1 MFGAKGEAE
10 GEQSPQAL
18 PAVDG
23 QLQAFLRQ
31 ISQRPLGSKR
41 NFSMLCA
48 QPATLEWDFSV
59 MANQKHI
66 LSRMSG
72 RARPGEAQTEEGGIC
87 RLGIPLDVTEEE
99 LMDIAD
105 DIVQQQVPDQADL
118 VVFKETLRGSLQ
130 ARCQAAPHQ
139 CLRPPRWRVH
149 VRPRAGRSGAPLG
162 ATAGCGEG
170 AVAPWEQAARLHAE
184 LRRRGGPA
192 PLLTDFGDLQDDLVL
207 LQSWAFEL
215 SEKQRSFLGL

>member
-1 MFGAKGEAE
+1 M
-10 GEQSPQAL
+10 
-18 PAVDG
+18 V
-23 QLQAFLRQ
+23 
-31 ISQRPLGSKR
+31 
-41 NFSMLCA
+41 
-48 QPATLEWDFSV
+48 W
-59 MANQKHI
+59 
-66 LSRMSG
+66 
-72 RARPGEAQTEEGGIC
+72 AR
-87 RLGIPLDVTEEE
+87 IPLDVTEEE

-118 VVFKETLRGSLQ
+118 VVFKEHCEEASRQDARQRPTSACAPQGGGCMCGLEQ
-130 ARCQAAPHQ
+130 ADPELPWAPQ
-139 CLRPPRWRVH
+139 QD
-149 VRPRAGRSGAPLG
+149 A
-162 ATAGCGEG
+162 EK